1 MWQKKKSNKF
11 LQVYWFKHIVH
22 PYMALMIRDKYT
34 QLLLIFN
41 YNLNQVSWSIASL
54 KSVRQESGRSR
65 AAFTIEVET
74 YLK

>member
-1 MWQKKKSNKF
+1 
-11 LQVYWFKHIVH
+11 
-22 PYMALMIRDKYT
+22 MALMIRDKYT

-65 AAFTIEVET
+65 AAFRIEVET